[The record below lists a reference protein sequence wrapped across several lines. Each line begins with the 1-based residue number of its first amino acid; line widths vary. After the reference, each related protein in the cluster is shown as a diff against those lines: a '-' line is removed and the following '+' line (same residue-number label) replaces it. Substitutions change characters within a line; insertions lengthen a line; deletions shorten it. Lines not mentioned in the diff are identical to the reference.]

1 MDDNELA
8 DQNIHRLGNVLV
20 TMDNYGPLIEEKMQS
35 FLEEE

>member
-8 DQNIHRLGNVLV
+8 DQKIHRLGNVLV
-20 TMDNYGPLIEEKMQS
+20 PMDNYGPLIEEKMQS